1 MKFNFFNR
9 SKKEHKKQ
17 LSEDTSLKQD
27 SPKNSSESVQNQIT
41 LGAIEKEMFKDFNLL
56 PNNNYHC
63 GVKLHAGMTMFFNC
77 STDNN
82 CNIINI
88 SLGMDYPFPE
98 LNFNSITEIKDENE
112 DLVERVEESL
122 YNSQALH
129 EACAAGDVFEVRRL
143 LNLGLDV
150 NSNNWESGFTPL
162 HVCVA
167 GTDCEERQFIIEA
180 LHHAGADLN
189 VKDSQLGLTPLHYTG
204 MRNKPLCAQTLIE
217 WGANIDITE
226 VNGATALHG
235 AAFQGNFE
243 VSEVL
248 LEAGIDPNT
257 PDYHNN
263 TPLSLAKMRG
273 HFELIDLME
282 NYC

>member
-1 MKFNFFNR
+1 MKLNLFKR
-9 SKKEHKKQ
+9 SKKSHKNQ
-17 LSEDTSLKQD
+17 DNEDSKLIPNSHEN
-27 SPKNSSESVQNQIT
+27 SPETANSQIK
-41 LGAIEKEMFKDFNLL
+41 LGDFEKEMFKDFNLL
-56 PNNNYHC
+56 PNQNYRC
-63 GVKLHAGMTMFFNC
+63 GVKLNAGMTMFFKC
-77 STDNN
+77 STDDN

-98 LNFNSITEIKDENE
+98 LNFNSISEIKDENE
-112 DLVERVEESL
+112 DLVERVKESL
-122 YNSQALH
+122 YNSRALH

-143 LNLGLDV
+143 LNLGLDA
-150 NSNNWESGFTPL
+150 NSDNWESGFTPL

-180 LHHAGADLN
+180 FHHAGADLN
-189 VKDSQLGLTPLHYTG
+189 VKDSQLGLTPLHYAG

-217 WGANIDITE
+217 WGAIIDITE

-243 VSEVL
+243 VAEVL

-257 PDYHNN
+257 PDNHNN